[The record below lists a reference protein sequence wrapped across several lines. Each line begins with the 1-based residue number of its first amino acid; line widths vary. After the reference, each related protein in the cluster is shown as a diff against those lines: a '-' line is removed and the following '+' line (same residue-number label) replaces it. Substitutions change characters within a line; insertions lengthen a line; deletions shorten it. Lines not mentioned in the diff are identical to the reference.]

1 MGDTRDV
8 PVGKLIMVPALIT
21 LGISVLR
28 LVGELQGWSKT
39 FFNREPGGGGA
50 LVGIA
55 WLPFVFGAYF
65 AWRLIQ
71 SGRHPQSAG
80 RALLMNLAAIAAFAA
95 TMVVGRFAVGASPA
109 GGIVFMVIGSAIGL
123 FVASRAWPS
132 LFKTLLTYAFAARIP
147 VMVIMLLAMVGNWG
161 THYDALPAEP
171 EPAAVLAPMS
181 AFMRWFWIGLLP
193 QAAFWVFFTVVI
205 GGLVGAITAL
215 VAGKKAPERRM
226 A

>member
-21 LGISVLR
+21 LGISILR

-39 FFNREPGGGGA
+39 LFNRAAGGGGA

-71 SGRHPQSAG
+71 SGRHPQSAKK
-80 RALLMNLAAIAAFAA
+80 ALLVNLGAIVAFAA
-95 TMVVGRFAVGASPA
+95 TMVVGRLAVGASPV
-109 GGIVFMVIGSAIGL
+109 GGLAFMVTGSAIGL
-123 FVASRAWPS
+123 FVASRAWPG
-132 LFKTLLTYAFAARIP
+132 LFKTLLAYAFAARIP
-147 VMVIMLLAMVGNWG
+147 VIVIMFLAMTGSWG
-161 THYDALPAEP
+161 THYDALPSEP
-171 EPAAVLAPMS
+171 EAVAVLQPMS
-181 AFMRWFWIGLLP
+181 PFLRWFWIGLLP
-193 QAAFWVFFTVVI
+193 QMAFWVFFTVVI
-205 GGLVGAITAL
+205 GGLVGAITVL
-215 VAGKKAPERRM
+215 VAGKKVPEHRL